1 MRDEQSASCVLE
13 GPFPLRLEQI
23 RPRCVFLLFDVTT
36 KMMFYCERQ
45 AHQVMLIVPDCQLF
59 TVSDDD

>member
-1 MRDEQSASCVLE
+1 MCV
-13 GPFPLRLEQI
+13 GRAFSLRLEQI

-36 KMMFYCERQ
+36 KMMFYGERQ